1 MNYIM
6 VIEDWSNMVINSSN
20 VFMDSTRI
28 FNAES
33 VHKSV
38 TSISNGVGNEIT
50 TYQTV
55 NKRNQSEG
63 FFRDVLKLET
73 IDDASDNMEKSLLGM
88 RSGNSQNV
96 RRFDT
101 SSYENSRKVREHT
114 LIYLL
119 RFLYNRL
126 WRDKDVD
133 TNLSDLVSKEQ
144 GSNFAGNGN
153 GGEVIGFRKKYYS
166 YSEEEETSF
175 ETTGKVVTQ
184 DGREIEFNV
193 SLTMSRS
200 FSESYFSEEDIV
212 ASVPANMVDPLVI
225 NLDNNGA
232 GVSDQKFYFD
242 LDTDGVLDSIS
253 RLDSSSGYLSI
264 DLNGDGVIND
274 GSELFGTKSGNGFL
288 DLSLYDEDGNGWID
302 EADSVFSKLLIWTKD
317 ENGKDMLYHLKDK
330 GVGALCLQNVSTN
343 FDLKSI
349 KDNTTNG
356 RIRNTGIFLYENGNV
371 GTMQQIDLAK

>member
-50 TYQTV
+50 TYQTI

-96 RRFDT
+96 RRFDI

-144 GSNFAGNGN
+144 GSNFAGNEN